1 MLRDDG
7 AHGANRSNFPAS
19 LLVLINKWK
28 QDNQCE
34 ARRIKRPLKI
44 LNESITVTKHCNNSN
59 SMYVGGKGLPSGSK
73 SRESVCNRPRRSS
86 GEGNGNPF

>member
-7 AHGANRSNFPAS
+7 VHGANRSNFPAG

-34 ARRIKRPLKI
+34 AINIKRPLKL
-44 LNESITVTKHCNNSN
+44 LNENVTVTKHCNNSN
-59 SMYVGGKGLPSGSK
+59 SM
-73 SRESVCNRPRRSS
+73 
-86 GEGNGNPF
+86 